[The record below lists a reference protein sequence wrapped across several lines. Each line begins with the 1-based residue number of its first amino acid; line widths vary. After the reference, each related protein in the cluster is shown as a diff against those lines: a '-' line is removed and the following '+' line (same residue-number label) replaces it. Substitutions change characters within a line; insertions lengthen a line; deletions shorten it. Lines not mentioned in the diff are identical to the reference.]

1 MISDQIPDPHA
12 ATSYPVLILDN
23 KIVACDS
30 LKWKDIVPIK
40 KYEYYTDK
48 ELALL
53 LGIKVEEIGAVG
65 ISRQDFAELLGM
77 KGEAENGILEVQT
90 KKYIKQSDKALE
102 SQISKSK
109 KSK

>member
-53 LGIKVEEIGAVG
+53 LGIKVEEVG
-65 ISRQDFAELLGM
+65 GLKDIIPRNIEKDAKEEMQ
-77 KGEAENGILEVQT
+77 
-90 KKYIKQSDKALE
+90 KKKCKRRNA
-102 SQISKSK
+102 
-109 KSK
+109 